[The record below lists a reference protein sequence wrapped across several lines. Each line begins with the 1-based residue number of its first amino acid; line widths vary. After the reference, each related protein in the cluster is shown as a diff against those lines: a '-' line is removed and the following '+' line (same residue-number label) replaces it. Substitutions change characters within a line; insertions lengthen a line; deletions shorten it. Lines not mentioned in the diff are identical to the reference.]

1 MSLLFCG
8 LGRWQPARFELVF
21 RCLIDRKLITW
32 QPTGHP
38 GGSSK
43 AVKHAGIQ
51 QLGEG
56 QVFGRWNS
64 FQPNWNRAPG

>member
-1 MSLLFCG
+1 MSSLFCG
-8 LGRWQPARFELVF
+8 LGRWLLARFELVF

-38 GGSSK
+38 RGSSK
-43 AVKHAGIQ
+43 TVKHAGTQ

-56 QVFGRWNS
+56 QVFGRGNS
-64 FQPNWNRAPG
+64 FQPNWN